1 MSGEVRQNTSVA
13 TGVIATAPSATE
25 SASNPLYTTNPESI
39 GAEWHNTTSGEIFIC
54 KDNTAGNNV
63 WVGQKGTWISAT
75 RALFGGGYGNWGAGN
90 TNTLNIE
97 YFIIDTL
104 GNGTSFGDL
113 VPMNNSPVYAICASD
128 NGANGRGLYFGG
140 SENVVYMDTIQYVT
154 IGSLGNATNFG
165 IISQGVYA
173 PGACSNATNDRVCRA
188 GGVTQ
193 PWANTNTIEYV
204 TATSLGNTTDIGNMT
219 ISNYGISGLSNGTND
234 RGVLGMG
241 SSSVAMD
248 YFTIST
254 TANAADFGDV
264 TAGSTGYSAAMSNGT
279 DERGV
284 FAGGSYNEEI
294 NYITI
299 TTPANATSFGDCS
312 TPTDWTTGTS
322 SGSVGGRGLF
332 ALGYLSAPNPVGA
345 CNIVEYITISS
356 TGNSTDFGDFTG
368 TRQAS
373 GGCSNAMT

>member
-1 MSGEVRQNTSVA
+1 MG
-13 TGVIATAPSATE
+13 GVPI
-25 SASNPLYTTNPESI
+25 
-39 GAEWHNTTSGEIFIC
+39 
-54 KDNTAGNNV
+54 
-63 WVGQKGTWISAT
+63 
-75 RALFGGGYGNWGAGN
+75 
-90 TNTLNIE
+90 
-97 YFIIDTL
+97 
-104 GNGTSFGDL
+104 
-113 VPMNNSPVYAICASD
+113 YAICASD
-128 NGANGRGLYFGG
+128 NGASGRGLYFGG
-140 SENVVYMDTIQYVT
+140 SDNTIYKDDIQYLDIST
-154 IGSLGNATNFG
+154 TGNASWFG
-165 IISQGVYA
+165 NISQGVYA
-173 PGACSNATNDRVCRA
+173 PGACSNATNDRVCRM

-204 TATSLGNTTDIGNMT
+204 MANTLSSATDIGNMT
-219 ISNYGISGLSNGTND
+219 IANYGISGLSNGTND
-234 RGVLGMG
+234 RGVMGMG

-254 TANAADFGDV
+254 TGNATDFGDV

-299 TTPANATSFGDCS
+299 PTPANASSFGDCS
-312 TPTDWTTGTS
+312 TPTDWSTGVS
-322 SGSVGGRGLF
+322 NGSVGGRGLF